1 MSFSGDV
8 KEELA
13 KHISPARHCQIAELS
28 MILNCCGIVKNSG
41 NGSPELEVRSENSVV
56 LRKCFTLLK
65 KTFNINDSVL
75 KDYSELQGK
84 TGYYQFSLTSVQ
96 DVESIL
102 EACKWEKNVDGFLER
117 PETISSLLI
126 KSSCCKRAALRGAYL
141 TIGSM
146 SNPQRSYHLEFVCAS
161 EKQAMQLCEILSG
174 FGLEAKIVQRK
185 KYYVVYMK
193 EGSAIVDL
201 LNIMEAH
208 VALMELENLRILKD
222 ISNSVNRRVN
232 CEAANIVKTVN
243 AANRQVAD
251 IELIKEKKGIS
262 ALPENLREA
271 AVLRL
276 EHPDATLSELSQMMN
291 PPIGKSGM
299 NHRLRKLSEIAEEI
313 REKEEISRGE

>member
-1 MSFSGDV
+1 M
-8 KEELA
+8 
-13 KHISPARHCQIAELS
+13 
-28 MILNCCGIVKNSG
+28 
-41 NGSPELEVRSENSVV
+41 
-56 LRKCFTLLK
+56 
-65 KTFNINDSVL
+65 
-75 KDYSELQGK
+75 
-84 TGYYQFSLTSVQ
+84 
-96 DVESIL
+96 
-102 EACKWEKNVDGFLER
+102 ER
-117 PETISSLLI
+117 PETVSSLLT
-126 KSSCCKRAALRGAYL
+126 KNSCCKRAALRGAYL

-161 EKQAMQLCEILSG
+161 EKQAMQLCEILGG
-174 FGLEAKIVQRK
+174 FELEAKIVQRK

-313 REKEEISRGE
+313 REKEDISRGE